1 MQYTENHKAQALAL
15 LEIVTPKQ
23 WECILKIAGY
33 MTEQPTEEDKRKEA
47 ERQAAEERKKAE
59 RAAKRIEDCKTF
71 DSFRDK
77 KLKGLKMPSRYD
89 FSYDELTPIMPHI
102 MRSSWELEPVLNGLS
117 FMYDWGF
124 KRGMNFAKAQ
134 AKATKKEQATI

>member
-1 MQYTENHKAQALAL
+1 MQYTENHKAQALHL

-23 WECILKIAGY
+23 WECLLKLVGY
-33 MTEQPTEEDKRKEA
+33 MTEKPTEDKWREA
-47 ERQAAEERKKAE
+47 ERMEAEERKKAE

-71 DSFRDK
+71 ASFRDK

-89 FSYDELTPIMPHI
+89 FSYNGLTPIMPYI
-102 MRSSWELEPVLNGLS
+102 MRSSSELEPVLDGLS

-124 KRGMNFAKAQ
+124 KRGMNCAKAQ